1 MKIKRTLKYGSFSW
15 DDETKKFTVEH
26 RGQSIELN
34 KIYAFAFL
42 RFAFSIA
49 QRNWFRK
56 MAKPK
61 IEMPDKEILAE
72 EICDKNIRDGKFE
85 HEQFELPNI
94 NREEIKDSEKSKSH
108 FKVTIRLYLL
118 TLLQQH
124 GT

>member
-1 MKIKRTLKYGSFSW
+1 MKIERKLKHGSFGW

-26 RGQSIELN
+26 KGQSIELS

-56 MAKPK
+56 QEKPK
-61 IEMPDKEILAE
+61 ILPK

-85 HEQFELPNI
+85 QKQYELPNI
-94 NREEIKDSEKSKSH
+94 DGKAISEDAKFFSDS
-108 FKVTIRLYLL
+108 LL
-118 TLLQQH
+118 KK
-124 GT
+124 

>member
-1 MKIKRTLKYGSFSW
+1 MKIKRTLKYGSFGW
-15 DDETKKFTVEH
+15 DDETKKFTVEYK
-26 RGQSIELN
+26 GQSIELN

-42 RFAFSIA
+42 RFAFSVA

-56 MAKPK
+56 QEKPKK

-94 NREEIKDSEKSKSH
+94 NRKEIKDSEKSESH
-108 FKVTIRLYLL
+108 FKVTI
-118 TLLQQH
+118 
-124 GT
+124 

>member
-15 DDETKKFTVEH
+15 DDETKKFTIEH

-34 KIYAFAFL
+34 KIYAFSFL

-61 IEMPDKEILAE
+61 IETPETE
-72 EICDKNIRDGKFE
+72 VICDKNIQEGKFE
-85 HEQFELPNI
+85 QEQYEFPNI
-94 NREEIKDSEKSKSH
+94 NGKEMSDDVKFFVKSLVK
-108 FKVTIRLYLL
+108 K
-118 TLLQQH
+118 
-124 GT
+124 

>member
-15 DDETKKFTVEH
+15 DDETKKFTIEH

-42 RFAFSIA
+42 RFAFSVA

-56 MAKPK
+56 QEKPKK

-72 EICDKNIRDGKFE
+72 KICDKNIRDGKFE

-94 NREEIKDSEKSKSH
+94 NRKEIKDSEKSESH
-108 FKVTIRLYLL
+108 FKVTI
-118 TLLQQH
+118 
-124 GT
+124 

>member
-26 RGQSIELN
+26 KGQSIELN

-56 MAKPK
+56 QEKPKK
-61 IEMPDKEILAE
+61 IEMPETEA
-72 EICDKNIRDGKFE
+72 ICDKNIRDGKFE

-94 NREEIKDSEKSKSH
+94 EGEAISKDAKFFADS
-108 FKVTIRLYLL
+108 LL
-118 TLLQQH
+118 KK
-124 GT
+124 

>member
-1 MKIKRTLKYGSFSW
+1 MKIERKLKYGSFSW

-26 RGQSIELN
+26 KGQSIELN

-56 MAKPK
+56 QEKPK
-61 IEMPDKEILAE
+61 KVEMPKVA
-72 EICDKNIRDGKFE
+72 EICNKNIRDGKFE

-94 NREEIKDSEKSKSH
+94 NGEEIKDAKNFSPSFVKK
-108 FKVTIRLYLL
+108 
-118 TLLQQH
+118 
-124 GT
+124 

>member
-1 MKIKRTLKYGSFSW
+1 MKIERKLKYGSFSW

-26 RGQSIELN
+26 KGQSIELN

-85 HEQFELPNI
+85 HEQFELPNV
-94 NREEIKDSEKSKSH
+94 NGEEIKDAKNFTPSFVKK
-108 FKVTIRLYLL
+108 
-118 TLLQQH
+118 
-124 GT
+124 

>member
-26 RGQSIELN
+26 KGQSIELN

-49 QRNWFRK
+49 QRNWLRK
-56 MAKPK
+56 QEKPKK

-72 EICDKNIRDGKFE
+72 EICDKNIREGKFE

-94 NREEIKDSEKSKSH
+94 NGEEIKDAKNLSDSLIKK
-108 FKVTIRLYLL
+108 
-118 TLLQQH
+118 
-124 GT
+124 

>member
-26 RGQSIELN
+26 KGQSIELN

-42 RFAFSIA
+42 RFAFSVA

-56 MAKPK
+56 QEKPKK

-94 NREEIKDSEKSKSH
+94 NRKEIKDSEKSESH
-108 FKVTIRLYLL
+108 FKVTI
-118 TLLQQH
+118 
-124 GT
+124 

>member
-1 MKIKRTLKYGSFSW
+1 MKIERKLKYGSFSW

-26 RGQSIELN
+26 KGQSIELN

-56 MAKPK
+56 LEKPK
-61 IEMPDKEILAE
+61 TMKAVGK
-72 EICDKNIRDGKFE
+72 ICDNYIREGKFE

-94 NREEIKDSEKSKSH
+94 NCEKIKDSEKPESH
-108 FKVTIRLYLL
+108 FKVTI
-118 TLLQQH
+118 
-124 GT
+124 

>member
-1 MKIKRTLKYGSFSW
+1 MKIERKLKYGSFGW
-15 DDETKKFTVEH
+15 DDETKKFTIEH

-61 IEMPDKEILAE
+61 IEMPDKEILTE

-85 HEQFELPNI
+85 HEQFELPNV
-94 NREEIKDSEKSKSH
+94 NGEEIKDAKNFTPSFVKK
-108 FKVTIRLYLL
+108 
-118 TLLQQH
+118 
-124 GT
+124 

>member
-15 DDETKKFTVEH
+15 DDETKKFTIEH

-56 MAKPK
+56 IVKPK
-61 IEMPDKEILAE
+61 QEAEI
-72 EICDKNIRDGKFE
+72 ICDKNVRESKFE
-85 HEQFELPNI
+85 QEQYELPTI
-94 NREEIKDSEKSKSH
+94 DSEAISKDAKFFADSLI
-108 FKVTIRLYLL
+108 KK
-118 TLLQQH
+118 
-124 GT
+124 

>member
-1 MKIKRTLKYGSFSW
+1 MKIERKLKYGSFGW

-85 HEQFELPNI
+85 HEQFELPNV
-94 NREEIKDSEKSKSH
+94 NGEEIKDAKNFTPSFVKK
-108 FKVTIRLYLL
+108 
-118 TLLQQH
+118 
-124 GT
+124 

>member
-26 RGQSIELN
+26 KGQSIELN

-61 IEMPDKEILAE
+61 IEMPDKEILEE

-85 HEQFELPNI
+85 HEQFELPNV
-94 NREEIKDSEKSKSH
+94 NGEEIKNAKNFSPSFVKK
-108 FKVTIRLYLL
+108 
-118 TLLQQH
+118 
-124 GT
+124 